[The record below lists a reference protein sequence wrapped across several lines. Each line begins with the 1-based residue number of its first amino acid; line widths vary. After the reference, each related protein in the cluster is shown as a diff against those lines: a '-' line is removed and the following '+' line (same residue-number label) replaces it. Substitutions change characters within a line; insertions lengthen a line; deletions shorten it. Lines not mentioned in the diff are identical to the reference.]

1 MGQFI
6 SAAVYNFTA
15 SLWAAL
21 CRSQHN
27 SLYTACRKEKKKTKP
42 SYRLSI
48 RGTHVNIH
56 RRKNTLAPPIRGHSG
71 HFRAPS
77 RTPASFPGF
86 NLAICSPRPTL
97 SGAEQF
103 QSELQIK
110 QSKLFYN
117 HLILMLLAI
126 IGKKSKSKKALVLAL
141 SLMFS

>member
-1 MGQFI
+1 MI
-6 SAAVYNFTA
+6 IHT
-15 SLWAAL
+15 
-21 CRSQHN
+21 
-27 SLYTACRKEKKKTKP
+27 KEKHP
-42 SYRLSI
+42 CSSY
-48 RGTHVNIH
+48 
-56 RRKNTLAPPIRGHSG
+56 PCHSG
-71 HFRAPS
+71 HFRVPS

-86 NLAICSPRPTL
+86 NLAICSPRPTP